1 MRPLVS
7 VCLLALCSSIAPVAR
22 AQGAPREDPRDRSEE
37 DSGLDEIDRDAMR
50 PGERFFGMPIDVAL
64 GGQLEIL
71 GDRQSRGVFLLL
83 RLPLSRGPLTRVS
96 NVAVPASAPR
106 PARRLRLPP
115 RLVRE
120 TVAAALKTN
129 GLASDQDRLDR
140 IATRARVSAVLPELR
155 LRVVRGL
162 DQSLRL
168 LPTDSDPYRTQA
180 TDGASMLYEARAT
193 WRLDRLVFAD
203 EEIAVERL
211 RAERAGER
219 RKLVH
224 HVLDVLAAWQRA
236 RPLATGSDEE
246 RDDREARRDA
256 ATATLD
262 GLTDGQWSTLVS
274 RYEVDPEL
282 H

>member
-1 MRPLVS
+1 MRTLAS
-7 VCLLALCSSIAPVAR
+7 VALFVLCSSMSSLAR
-22 AQGAPREDPRDRSEE
+22 ADDWPREDPRDRSEE
-37 DSGLDEIDRDAMR
+37 DGGLDEIDRDALR
-50 PGERFFGMPIDVAL
+50 PGERFFGMPVDLAV
-64 GGQLEIL
+64 GGQLEFQ

-96 NVAVPASAPR
+96 QVAVPSAIPR
-106 PARRLRLPP
+106 PPRRLRLPP

-120 TVAAALKTN
+120 VVQAALRSN
-129 GLASDQDRLDR
+129 GLGPDQDRLTG
-140 IATRARVSAVLPELR
+140 IATRARASAALPELR

-162 DQSLRL
+162 DQSLRFV
-168 LPTDSDPYRTQA
+168 PTEGDPYRTQA

-236 RPLATGSDEE
+236 RPLASGSEEE

-262 GLTDGQWSTLVS
+262 GLTDGQWSTLLS
-274 RYEVDPEL
+274 RYEVDPSL

>member
-1 MRPLVS
+1 MRTLAS
-7 VCLLALCSSIAPVAR
+7 VALFVLCSSMSSLAR
-22 AQGAPREDPRDRSEE
+22 ADDWPREDPRDRSEE
-37 DSGLDEIDRDAMR
+37 DGGLDEIDRDALR
-50 PGERFFGMPIDVAL
+50 PGERFFGMPVDLAV
-64 GGQLEIL
+64 GGQLEIQ

-96 NVAVPASAPR
+96 QIAVPSAIPR
-106 PARRLRLPP
+106 PPRRLRLPP

-120 TVAAALKTN
+120 VVQAALRSN
-129 GLASDQDRLDR
+129 GLGPDQDRLTG
-140 IATRARVSAVLPELR
+140 IATRARASAALPELR

-162 DQSLRL
+162 DQSLRFV
-168 LPTDSDPYRTQA
+168 PTEGDPYRTQA

-224 HVLDVLAAWQRA
+224 HVLDVLSAWQRA
-236 RPLATGSDEE
+236 RPLASGSEEE

-262 GLTDGQWSTLVS
+262 GLTDGQWSTLLS
-274 RYEVDPEL
+274 RYEVDPSL